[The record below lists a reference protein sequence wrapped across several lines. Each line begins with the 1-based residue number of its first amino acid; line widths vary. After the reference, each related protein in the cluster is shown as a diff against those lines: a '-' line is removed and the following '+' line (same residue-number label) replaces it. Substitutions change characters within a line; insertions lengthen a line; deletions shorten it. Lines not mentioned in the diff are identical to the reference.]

1 MKSSAFEATLGA
13 AVIAVAAGFLTYAY
27 QSAGLGGGS
36 AGGYKVSAELDNIEG
51 INVGTDV
58 RMAGIKIGTVIGQHL
73 NPENFQAKVDML
85 IDSKLALAED
95 TSAKITAE
103 GLLGGKFIALD
114 PGGAETKLADGGV
127 ISYTQGA
134 VDIWSLISQAMF
146 DKSGAKTSTPPAEPP
161 AQ

>member
-1 MKSSAFEATLGA
+1 MKSSAFESLIGA
-13 AVIAVAAGFLTYAY
+13 AVIAVAGGFLFFAY
-27 QSAGLGGGS
+27 QSTGLSHAGT
-36 AGGYKVSAELDNIEG
+36 GGYKISAEFDNVEG
-51 INVGTDV
+51 INIGTDV
-58 RMAGIKIGTVIGQHL
+58 RMAGIKIGTVVGQKL
-73 NPENFQAKVDML
+73 NPENFQARVELM
-85 IDSKLALAED
+85 IDSAIPLAED

-114 PGGAETKLADGGV
+114 PGGADEKIADGGV

-146 DKSGAKTSTPPAEPP
+146 DKAGSKTPPAEPP

>member
-13 AVIAVAAGFLTYAY
+13 AVIAVAAGFLIYAY

-36 AGGYKVSAELDNIEG
+36 AGGYKVSAEFDNIEG

-58 RMAGIKIGTVIGQHL
+58 RMAGIKIGTVVGQRL

-146 DKSGAKTSTPPAEPP
+146 DKSGAKTTTPPADPP